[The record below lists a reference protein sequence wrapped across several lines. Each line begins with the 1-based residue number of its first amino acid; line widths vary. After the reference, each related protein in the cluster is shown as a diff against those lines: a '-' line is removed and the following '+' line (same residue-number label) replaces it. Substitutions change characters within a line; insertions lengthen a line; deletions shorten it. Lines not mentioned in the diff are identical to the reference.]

1 MTSFFLFDH
10 SERCKEE
17 EDKRSKLLNKF
28 EMDADKITSISRAID
43 SWSTSDK
50 SRRLNKL
57 DAEIG
62 SVEDEIKECNVS
74 LENLEPELLNL
85 KASVEDRE
93 AKKKNV
99 ESNLELLRM
108 KDSLEKFEDDIAL
121 LEEKR
126 EKLEIETIHSKLKE
140 ARNNISVYEA
150 DRSRREGSKD
160 ALMAQ
165 QREMKVSLIK
175 IITIFQFRTIFLIFL

>member
-1 MTSFFLFDH
+1 
-10 SERCKEE
+10 
-17 EDKRSKLLNKF
+17 
-28 EMDADKITSISRAID
+28 MDAEKITSISTAID

-62 SVEDEIKECNVS
+62 SVEDEIKECNFS
-74 LENLEPELLNL
+74 LNSLEPELLNL

-93 AKKKNV
+93 AKKKNI
-99 ESNLELLRM
+99 ENNLKLLEM
-108 KDSLEKFEDDIAL
+108 TNSWEKLEDEIAL

-126 EKLEIETIHSKLKE
+126 DKLDISTIRTKAKE
-140 ARNNISVYEA
+140 ARNSISVYEA

-165 QREMKVSLIK
+165 QREMKVSAMNSIAD
-175 IITIFQFRTIFLIFL
+175 F